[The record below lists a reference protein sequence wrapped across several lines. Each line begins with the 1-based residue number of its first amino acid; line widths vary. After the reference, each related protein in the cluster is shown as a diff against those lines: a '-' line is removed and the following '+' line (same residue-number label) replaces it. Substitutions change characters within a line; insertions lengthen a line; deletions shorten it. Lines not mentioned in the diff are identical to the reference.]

1 MPSSAAPSS
10 APFAGRLGPST
21 GAQGSSLAVKPCEAI
36 ASTPRSSRDISSYSG
51 LNSAKSSALTAFS
64 NMFTAP
70 METAADNR
78 PATEDMMQPSP
89 SPPQGATSNPFK
101 TALHKFAQK
110 KKERAAAAAN
120 LSNAATSSF
129 FSRRNNKAAAQQKP
143 QALPGS
149 VKQVNTGQLPPVWAT
164 PSPAPPRKLSSPV
177 DSASPRLRSLS
188 SADSENDDV
197 ASRSADHSGRNRH
210 SLHED
215 ELEQEAHGTPTYT
228 HAKSHHHLHHHNGGN
243 KGAPLTANPVLASA
257 SSSRNASGNLRYTQF
272 ERLLEKEVVDLD
284 QLRKLSWGG
293 VPTTYRPTVWR
304 LLLGCMPPKQDR
316 RAAMLGRKRQEYVE
330 LLQQYYYI
338 PDTDRG
344 TREQTTLRQILVDI
358 PRTNADVK
366 LFQNERIHQ
375 CMERVL
381 YIWAIRHPASGY
393 VQGINDLMTPFLVV
407 FLSAFIDEP
416 QTCDLSKVS
425 DANLQIVEADS
436 YWCLTKLL
444 DDIQD
449 HYTFAQPGLQRM
461 VQRMEEL
468 VHRCDAELFEHIV
481 ERENVQFVQFAFRW
495 MNCLLMRELP
505 LDGIVRIWDTYLC
518 EDSGFESFHVYVCAA
533 ILMTFGETLKTLE
546 FQDLVLF
553 LQSLP
558 TKDWDENE
566 IEPLLSRAFILQT
579 YFADAPS
586 HLSSQAAQ

>member
-1 MPSSAAPSS
+1 M
-10 APFAGRLGPST
+10 
-21 GAQGSSLAVKPCEAI
+21 EA
-36 ASTPRSSRDISSYSG
+36 
-51 LNSAKSSALTAFS
+51 
-64 NMFTAP
+64 
-70 METAADNR
+70 AADNR
-78 PATEDMMQPSP
+78 PATEDMPSP

-110 KKERAAAAAN
+110 KKERAAASS

-129 FSRRNNKAAAQQKP
+129 FSRGNNKAPAQQKP

-188 SADSENDDV
+188 SADSETDDA
-197 ASRSADHSGRNRH
+197 ASRSVDHSGRNRH

-215 ELEQEAHGTPTYT
+215 ELEEEAHGTPTHG
-228 HAKSHHHLHHHNGGN
+228 HAKSHHHLHHHNSGN
-243 KGAPLTANPVLASA
+243 KGAPLTANSVLPSA

-293 VPTTYRPTVWR
+293 VPTKHRPTVWR
-304 LLLGCMPPKQDR
+304 LLLGYMPPKQDR
-316 RAAMLGRKRQEYVE
+316 RAAMLERKRQEYVE

-375 CMERVL
+375 
-381 YIWAIRHPASGY
+381 
-393 VQGINDLMTPFLVV
+393 
-407 FLSAFIDEP
+407 
-416 QTCDLSKVS
+416 TCDLSEVS
-425 DANLQIVEADS
+425 DENLQIVEADS

-533 ILMTFGETLKTLE
+533 ILMTFGEALKTLE

-558 TKDWDENE
+558 TKDWVENE

>member
-1 MPSSAAPSS
+1 METTAGRRPSSENMPSSSS
-10 APFAGRLGPST
+10 GG
-21 GAQGSSLAVKPCEAI
+21 
-36 ASTPRSSRDISSYSG
+36 
-51 LNSAKSSALTAFS
+51 TA
-64 NMFTAP
+64 
-70 METAADNR
+70 
-78 PATEDMMQPSP
+78 
-89 SPPQGATSNPFK
+89 NPFK
-101 TALHKFAQK
+101 TALHKFAQRT
-110 KKERAAAAAN
+110 KERSVAAG

-129 FSRRNNKAAAQQKP
+129 FTRGQKLTAHPKA

-149 VKQVNTGQLPPVWAT
+149 IKQVTTTGQLPPVWAT
-164 PSPAPPRKLSSPV
+164 PAPAPSRWIPYVHTIPSSV
-177 DSASPRLRSLS
+177 DAGSPRVQSVS
-188 SADSENDDV
+188 SADTQRDHARLLQKEEGTIDDIDDTCTEANSD
-197 ASRSADHSGRNRH
+197 ASR
-210 SLHED
+210 
-215 ELEQEAHGTPTYT
+215 
-228 HAKSHHHLHHHNGGN
+228 
-243 KGAPLTANPVLASA
+243 ANPPRRHMENQERLRVPPTTARASA
-257 SSSRNASGNLRYTQF
+257 SFSRNASVNLRYAQF
-272 ERLLEKEVVDLD
+272 ERLLEQDVVDLD

-293 VPTTYRPTVWR
+293 IPPKHRPIVWR
-304 LLLGCMPPKQDR
+304 LLLNYMPSKRDR
-316 RAAMLGRKRQEYVE
+316 QGAMLARKRQEYVE

-338 PDTDRG
+338 PDAERG

-366 LFQNERIHQ
+366 LFQSERIHQ

-381 YIWAIRHPASGY
+381 YLWAIRHPASGY

-407 FLSAFIDEP
+407 FLSAYIVHTRSRPVTDTNATEEP
-416 QTCDLSKVS
+416 QTGDVSTLS
-425 DANLQIVEADS
+425 DQALHLVEADS

-468 VHRCDAELFEHIV
+468 VHRCDADLFAHIV
-481 ERENVQFVQFAFRW
+481 GRENVEFVQFAFRW

-505 LDGIVRIWDTYLC
+505 LTGIVRIWDTYLC

-533 ILMTFGETLKTLE
+533 LLMTFGDQLKTLE

-558 TKDWDENE
+558 TTAWRDQE
-566 IEPLLSRAFILQT
+566 IEPLLSRAYILQT

-586 HLSSQAAQ
+586 HLSSQAAAP

>member
-1 MPSSAAPSS
+1 MVFTTQPASATPLLPAFS
-10 APFAGRLGPST
+10 FKT
-21 GAQGSSLAVKPCEAI
+21 GVCVEFGTLDSEANCHTFGSY
-36 ASTPRSSRDISSYSG
+36 RDISSYCAIDPAESSYSAAC
-51 LNSAKSSALTAFS
+51 NSPASV
-64 NMFTAP
+64 P
-70 METAADNR
+70 METTADGQPSSEDM
-78 PATEDMMQPSP
+78 PAT
-89 SPPQGATSNPFK
+89 SPPQGATTNPFK
-101 TALHKFAQK
+101 SALHKFAQK
-110 KKERAAAAAN
+110 KKERVAAAN
-120 LSNAATSSF
+120 LSNAATSGF
-129 FSRRNNKAAAQQKP
+129 FSRGNSKTAAQQKP

-164 PSPAPPRKLSSPV
+164 PSPAPPRKLSSPL
-177 DSASPRLRSLS
+177 DSVSPRLRSVS
-188 SADSENDDV
+188 AADSETEDV
-197 ASRSADHSGRNRH
+197 LSRSLDAHRRSRH

-215 ELEQEAHGTPTYT
+215 ELEQAGHGAHGNSHSHSHTVGDKGSPHATP
-228 HAKSHHHLHHHNGGN
+228 L
-243 KGAPLTANPVLASA
+243 VSA
-257 SSSRNASGNLRYTQF
+257 SSSRNASGNLRYMQF
-272 ERLLEKEVVDLD
+272 EQLLDKEVVDLD

-293 VPTTYRPTVWR
+293 VPTNYRPTVWR
-304 LLLGCMPPKQDR
+304 LLLSYMPSKKDR
-316 RAAMLGRKRQEYVE
+316 RAAMLERKRQEYLE

-407 FLSAFIDEP
+407 FLSAFVDNP
-416 QTCDLSKVS
+416 QMCDLTDVS
-425 DANLQIVEADS
+425 DENLRIVEADS

-468 VHRCDAELFEHIV
+468 VHRCDTELFEHIV
-481 ERENVQFVQFAFRW
+481 EHENVQFVQFAFRW

-518 EDSGFESFHVYVCAA
+518 EDSGFESFHVYVCSA
-533 ILMTFGETLKTLE
+533 ILMTFGENLKTLE

-558 TKDWDENE
+558 TKDWVENE

-586 HLSSQAAQ
+586 HLTSQAAQ

>member
-1 MPSSAAPSS
+1 MEATTEHHPSS
-10 APFAGRLGPST
+10 
-21 GAQGSSLAVKPCEAI
+21 EE
-36 ASTPRSSRDISSYSG
+36 
-51 LNSAKSSALTAFS
+51 
-64 NMFTAP
+64 M
-70 METAADNR
+70 
-78 PATEDMMQPSP
+78 SP
-89 SPPQGATSNPFK
+89 SQGATSNPFK
-101 TALHKFAQK
+101 SALHKFGPK
-110 KKERAAAAAN
+110 KKERALSTN
-120 LSNAATSSF
+120 LSNAPTSSF
-129 FSRRNNKAAAQQKP
+129 FTRGHKKTAAQHKL
-143 QALPGS
+143 QAPPVAINQLT
-149 VKQVNTGQLPPVWAT
+149 TGQLPPVWAT
-164 PSPAPPRKLSSPV
+164 PSPAPSSVPAAALM
-177 DSASPRLRSLS
+177 DSVSPRSRSLS
-188 SADSENDDV
+188 SADSDSEDTT
-197 ASRSADHSGRNRH
+197 SRTLYKNERGRH
-210 SLHED
+210 SLNADGEVEKEVPRALQHKE
-215 ELEQEAHGTPTYT
+215 TP
-228 HAKSHHHLHHHNGGN
+228 AAAGM
-243 KGAPLTANPVLASA
+243 P
-257 SSSRNASGNLRYTQF
+257 SRNASGNLRYRQF
-272 ERLLEKEVVDLD
+272 ERLMEKDVIDLD

-293 VPTTYRPTVWR
+293 IPTKYRPTAWR
-304 LLLGCMPPKQDR
+304 LLLGYMPSKKDR
-316 RAAMLGRKRQEYVE
+316 CDAMLKRKRQEYVE

-344 TREQTTLRQILVDI
+344 SREQTTLRQILVDI
-358 PRTNADVK
+358 PRTNADVR

-375 CMERVL
+375 SMERVL

-407 FLSAFIDEP
+407 FLSAFTDDPQKSDITTLSDE
-416 QTCDLSKVS
+416 S
-425 DANLQIVEADS
+425 LQLVEADS

-468 VHRCDAELFEHIV
+468 VRRCDAELFAHIV
-481 ERENVQFVQFAFRW
+481 ERESVQFVQFAFRW

-558 TKDWDENE
+558 TKDWKENE
-566 IEPLLSRAFILQT
+566 IEPLLSRAFILQS

-586 HLSSQAAQ
+586 HLTCQAAQ

>member
-1 MPSSAAPSS
+1 MSLEETVHCRRCCSSDESLPSAAP
-10 APFAGRLGPST
+10 
-21 GAQGSSLAVKPCEAI
+21 I
-36 ASTPRSSRDISSYSG
+36 
-51 LNSAKSSALTAFS
+51 
-64 NMFTAP
+64 
-70 METAADNR
+70 
-78 PATEDMMQPSP
+78 
-89 SPPQGATSNPFK
+89 PPGTTLNPFK
-101 TALHKFAQK
+101 TALHKFVHK
-110 KKERAAAAAN
+110 KKDRPAVPSAAASAASGGGLN
-120 LSNAATSSF
+120 TAATSSF
-129 FSRRNNKAAAQQKP
+129 FLRSHHKLQVATPAQP
-143 QALPGS
+143 LPGS
-149 VKQVNTGQLPPVWAT
+149 VKQVHTGQLPPVWAT
-164 PSPAPPRKLSSPV
+164 PAPAAPTRKSNGAGLADLALLQGPGGQLLSVESGNAEVSLTSLLEGRATGQQHLTPEEERRRGRDDQLKQERSSSDAVSQGERRGSIPV
-177 DSASPRLRSLS
+177 
-188 SADSENDDV
+188 E
-197 ASRSADHSGRNRH
+197 
-210 SLHED
+210 
-215 ELEQEAHGTPTYT
+215 TTT
-228 HAKSHHHLHHHNGGN
+228 
-243 KGAPLTANPVLASA
+243 LAS
-257 SSSRNASGNLRYTQF
+257 SSSSSLLSRNASGNLRDVQF
-272 ERLLEKEVVDLD
+272 ERLLEQEVVDLD
-284 QLRKLSWGG
+284 KLRKLSWGG
-293 VPTTYRPTVWR
+293 VPTKHQPTVWR
-304 LLLGCMPPKQDR
+304 LLLGYMPSKKDR
-316 RAAMLGRKRQEYVE
+316 RAAMLERKRQEYVE

-344 TREQTTLRQILVDI
+344 MREQTTLRQILVDI

-407 FLSAFIDEP
+407 FISAFIDDP
-416 QTCDLSKVS
+416 QMCDLSKVS

-481 ERENVQFVQFAFRW
+481 DRENVQFVQFAFRW

-505 LDGIVRIWDTYLC
+505 LNGIVRIWDTYLC

-558 TKDWDENE
+558 TKDWMENE
-566 IEPLLSRAFILQT
+566 IEPLLSRAFILQS

>member
-1 MPSSAAPSS
+1 MDNFLNRRLSSSDTVPR
-10 APFAGRLGPST
+10 PMTPPP
-21 GAQGSSLAVKPCEAI
+21 GASL
-36 ASTPRSSRDISSYSG
+36 
-51 LNSAKSSALTAFS
+51 
-64 NMFTAP
+64 
-70 METAADNR
+70 
-78 PATEDMMQPSP
+78 
-89 SPPQGATSNPFK
+89 NPFK
-101 TALHKFAQK
+101 TALNKLVHK
-110 KKERAAAAAN
+110 KKDAASSAAAGG
-120 LSNAATSSF
+120 LTSAATSGF
-129 FSRRNNKAAAQQKP
+129 FLRGHNKTHVPTKAS
-143 QALPGS
+143 ALPGS
-149 VKQVNTGQLPPVWAT
+149 IKQVNTGQLPPVWVT
-164 PSPAPPRKLSSPV
+164 PAPAPPTRQSV
-177 DSASPRLRSLS
+177 AVVAGSASLQGKSPCLS
-188 SADSENDDV
+188 GESERAD
-197 ASRSADHSGRNRH
+197 
-210 SLHED
+210 
-215 ELEQEAHGTPTYT
+215 
-228 HAKSHHHLHHHNGGN
+228 
-243 KGAPLTANPVLASA
+243 GALASLKKQCSPHKDEQKQGQHENRMQGGSSSSSSTGLGNTDSTEESVVVERTTSA
-257 SSSRNASGNLRYTQF
+257 SLSRNASGNLRDLQF
-272 ERLLEKEVVDLD
+272 ERLLDKEVVDLD

-293 VPTTYRPTVWR
+293 IPTKHRPTVWR
-304 LLLGCMPPKQDR
+304 LLLSYMPSKKDR
-316 RAAMLGRKRQEYVE
+316 RAAMLERKRQEYAE

-344 TREQTTLRQILVDI
+344 MREQTTLRQILVDI

-407 FLSAFIDEP
+407 FISAFIDDP
-416 QTCDLSKVS
+416 QTCDLSRVADES
-425 DANLQIVEADS
+425 LQIIEADS

-505 LDGIVRIWDTYLC
+505 LNGIVRIWDTYLC

-558 TKDWDENE
+558 TKDWVENE
-566 IEPLLSRAFILQT
+566 IEPLLSRAFILQS

-586 HLSSQAAQ
+586 HLNSQAAQ

>member
-1 MPSSAAPSS
+1 M
-10 APFAGRLGPST
+10 
-21 GAQGSSLAVKPCEAI
+21 
-36 ASTPRSSRDISSYSG
+36 
-51 LNSAKSSALTAFS
+51 
-64 NMFTAP
+64 
-70 METAADNR
+70 
-78 PATEDMMQPSP
+78 
-89 SPPQGATSNPFK
+89 
-101 TALHKFAQK
+101 
-110 KKERAAAAAN
+110 
-120 LSNAATSSF
+120 
-129 FSRRNNKAAAQQKP
+129 
-143 QALPGS
+143 
-149 VKQVNTGQLPPVWAT
+149 
-164 PSPAPPRKLSSPV
+164 
-177 DSASPRLRSLS
+177 
-188 SADSENDDV
+188 
-197 ASRSADHSGRNRH
+197 
-210 SLHED
+210 
-215 ELEQEAHGTPTYT
+215 
-228 HAKSHHHLHHHNGGN
+228 
-243 KGAPLTANPVLASA
+243 
-257 SSSRNASGNLRYTQF
+257 QF
-272 ERLLEKEVVDLD
+272 EQLLDKEVVDLD

-293 VPTTYRPTVWR
+293 VPTNYRPTVWR
-304 LLLGCMPPKQDR
+304 LLLSYMPSKKDR
-316 RAAMLGRKRQEYVE
+316 RAAMLERKRQEYLE

-344 TREQTTLRQILVDI
+344 MREQTTLRQILVDI

-407 FLSAFIDEP
+407 FLSAFVDNP
-416 QTCDLSKVS
+416 QMCDLTDVS
-425 DANLQIVEADS
+425 DENLRIVEADS

-468 VHRCDAELFEHIV
+468 VHRCDTELFEHIV
-481 ERENVQFVQFAFRW
+481 EHENVQFVQFAFRW

-518 EDSGFESFHVYVCAA
+518 EDSGFESFHVYVCSA
-533 ILMTFGETLKTLE
+533 ILMTFGENLKTLE

-558 TKDWDENE
+558 TKDWVENE

-586 HLSSQAAQ
+586 HLTSQAAQ

>member
-1 MPSSAAPSS
+1 
-10 APFAGRLGPST
+10 
-21 GAQGSSLAVKPCEAI
+21 
-36 ASTPRSSRDISSYSG
+36 
-51 LNSAKSSALTAFS
+51 
-64 NMFTAP
+64 
-70 METAADNR
+70 ME
-78 PATEDMMQPSP
+78 ATEDRQPSSEDMPIP

-101 TALHKFAQK
+101 SALHKFAQK
-110 KKERAAAAAN
+110 KKERAAAAN
-120 LSNAATSSF
+120 LSNAATSGF
-129 FSRRNNKAAAQQKP
+129 FSRGNSKAATQQKP

-164 PSPAPPRKLSSPV
+164 PSPAPPRKMSSPV
-177 DSASPRLRSLS
+177 DSVSPRLRSVS
-188 SADSENDDV
+188 AADSESED
-197 ASRSADHSGRNRH
+197 ALSRALDARRGRH

-215 ELEQEAHGTPTYT
+215 ELEQEV
-228 HAKSHHHLHHHNGGN
+228 HATSGNSHHHTHNGG
-243 KGAPLTANPVLASA
+243 KGNPSATGTPLVSGSN
-257 SSSRNASGNLRYTQF
+257 SRNASGNLRYTQF
-272 ERLLEKEVVDLD
+272 EVLLEKEVVDLD

-293 VPTTYRPTVWR
+293 IPTNYRPTVWR
-304 LLLGCMPPKQDR
+304 LLLGYMPSKKDR
-316 RAAMLGRKRQEYVE
+316 RAAMLERKRQEYVE

-358 PRTNADVK
+358 PRTNADVR

-407 FLSAFIDEP
+407 FLSAFVDDP
-416 QTCDLSKVS
+416 QRCDLSKVS
-425 DANLQIVEADS
+425 DENLQIVEADS

-468 VHRCDAELFEHIV
+468 VHRCDTELFEHIV

-533 ILMTFGETLKTLE
+533 ILMTFGEKLKTLE

-558 TKDWDENE
+558 TKNWVENE

-586 HLSSQAAQ
+586 HLTSQAQ

>member
-1 MPSSAAPSS
+1 
-10 APFAGRLGPST
+10 
-21 GAQGSSLAVKPCEAI
+21 
-36 ASTPRSSRDISSYSG
+36 
-51 LNSAKSSALTAFS
+51 
-64 NMFTAP
+64 
-70 METAADNR
+70 METAERRLSGEEMSSAS
-78 PATEDMMQPSP
+78 PASA
-89 SPPQGATSNPFK
+89 SSNPFK
-101 TALHKFAQK
+101 SALHKFAQK
-110 KKERAAAAAN
+110 KKERASG
-120 LSNAATSSF
+120 LGNAATSGF
-129 FSRRNNKAAAQQKP
+129 FSRAHKATQEKP
-143 QALPGS
+143 QPLPGS
-149 VKQVNTGQLPPVWAT
+149 VKQVNAGQLPPVWAT
-164 PSPAPPRKLSSPV
+164 PSAAPRTLPSPV
-177 DSASPRLRSLS
+177 DSVSPRLRSVS
-188 SADSENDDV
+188 SADSEHEEARV
-197 ASRSADHSGRNRH
+197 ERTTGRSRH

-215 ELEQEAHGTPTYT
+215 ELEAETPT
-228 HAKSHHHLHHHNGGN
+228 LNPHNGSTMGHDAS
-243 KGAPLTANPVLASA
+243 GALAPAAA
-257 SSSRNASGNLRYTQF
+257 SSSRNASGHLRYTQF

-284 QLRKLSWGG
+284 KLRKLSWGG
-293 VPTTYRPTVWR
+293 VPTKYRPTVWR
-304 LLLGCMPPKQDR
+304 LLLGYMPSKQDR
-316 RAAMLGRKRQEYVE
+316 RAAMLERKRQEYVE

-407 FLSAFIDEP
+407 FLSAFIEEP
-416 QTCDLSKVS
+416 QTCDLAAVS
-425 DANLQIVEADS
+425 DESLQIVEADS

-553 LQSLP
+553 LQNLP
-558 TKDWDENE
+558 TKDWVENE

-586 HLSSQAAQ
+586 HLS

>member
-1 MPSSAAPSS
+1 R
-10 APFAGRLGPST
+10 RLST
-21 GAQGSSLAVKPCEAI
+21 H
-36 ASTPRSSRDISSYSG
+36 
-51 LNSAKSSALTAFS
+51 
-64 NMFTAP
+64 
-70 METAADNR
+70 ADL
-78 PATEDMMQPSP
+78 DSP
-89 SPPQGATSNPFK
+89 
-101 TALHKFAQK
+101 H
-110 KKERAAAAAN
+110 
-120 LSNAATSSF
+120 
-129 FSRRNNKAAAQQKP
+129 
-143 QALPGS
+143 
-149 VKQVNTGQLPPVWAT
+149 
-164 PSPAPPRKLSSPV
+164 
-177 DSASPRLRSLS
+177 LRSLS
-188 SADSENDDV
+188 SADNETEGTT
-197 ASRSADHSGRNRH
+197 SRSLDGRSRH
-210 SLHED
+210 SFHED
-215 ELEQEAHGTPTYT
+215 ELDEEHGNPAQG
-228 HAKSHHHLHHHNGGN
+228 HGKSHHQAHRHNGGV
-243 KGAPLTANPVLASA
+243 KGSPLAAGSGLVHA
-257 SSSRNASGNLRYTQF
+257 SSSRNASGNLRDTQF

-293 VPTTYRPTVWR
+293 VPTKHRPTVWR
-304 LLLGCMPPKQDR
+304 LLLGYMPSKKDR
-316 RAAMLGRKRQEYVE
+316 RAAMLERKRQEYVE

-375 CMERVL
+375 
-381 YIWAIRHPASGY
+381 A
-393 VQGINDLMTPFLVV
+393 
-407 FLSAFIDEP
+407 
-416 QTCDLSKVS
+416 CDLSMVS
-425 DANLQIVEADS
+425 DENLQIVEADS

-505 LDGIVRIWDTYLC
+505 LDGTVRIWDTYLC

-533 ILMTFGETLKTLE
+533 ILMTFGEKLKTLE
-546 FQDLVLF
+546 FQDLVIF
-553 LQSLP
+553 LQNLP
-558 TKDWDENE
+558 TKDWVENE

-586 HLSSQAAQ
+586 HLTAQATQ

>member
-1 MPSSAAPSS
+1 MS
-10 APFAGRLGPST
+10 
-21 GAQGSSLAVKPCEAI
+21 
-36 ASTPRSSRDISSYSG
+36 
-51 LNSAKSSALTAFS
+51 
-64 NMFTAP
+64 
-70 METAADNR
+70 
-78 PATEDMMQPSP
+78 SP
-89 SPPQGATSNPFK
+89 SPPQAASSNPFK
-101 TALHKFAQK
+101 SALHKFAQK
-110 KKERAAAAAN
+110 KKERAAAAG
-120 LSNAATSSF
+120 LSNAATSGF
-129 FSRRNNKAAAQQKP
+129 FSRGNKPNNNA

-164 PSPAPPRKLSSPV
+164 PSPAPPRKLSSLV
-177 DSASPRLRSLS
+177 DTVSPRHRSLS
-188 SADSENDDV
+188 VDSDNEDV
-197 ASRSADHSGRNRH
+197 ISRSQGGATVGRGRH
-210 SLHED
+210 SFHED
-215 ELEQEAHGTPTYT
+215 ELEEEVPAHHPHG
-228 HAKSHHHLHHHNGGN
+228 KVIHHNGGS
-243 KGAPLTANPVLASA
+243 KGSVQGEDAVTTAPAAN
-257 SSSRNASGNLRYTQF
+257 SSRNASGHLRFAQF
-272 ERLLEKEVVDLD
+272 ERLLKKEVVDLD

-293 VPTTYRPTVWR
+293 VPTNYRPTVWR
-304 LLLGCMPPKQDR
+304 LLLGYMPSKQDR
-316 RAAMLGRKRQEYVE
+316 RAAMLERKRQEYVE

-381 YIWAIRHPASGY
+381 YIWSIRHPASGY

-407 FLSAFIDEP
+407 FLSAFVEEP
-416 QTCDLSKVS
+416 QTCDLSEVS
-425 DANLQIVEADS
+425 DENLQIVEADS

-468 VHRCDAELFEHIV
+468 VHRCDADLFQHIV

-505 LDGIVRIWDTYLC
+505 LDGIIRIWDTYLC

-558 TKDWDENE
+558 TKDWVENE

-586 HLSSQAAQ
+586 HLS

>member
-1 MPSSAAPSS
+1 MEAASDN
-10 APFAGRLGPST
+10 
-21 GAQGSSLAVKPCEAI
+21 
-36 ASTPRSSRDISSYSG
+36 RSSSEDTPSYS
-51 LNSAKSSALTAFS
+51 
-64 NMFTAP
+64 
-70 METAADNR
+70 
-78 PATEDMMQPSP
+78 PS
-89 SPPQGATSNPFK
+89 QGATSNPFK
-101 TALHKFAQK
+101 TALHKFTQK
-110 KKERAAAAAN
+110 KKERLFSAG

-129 FSRRNNKAAAQQKP
+129 FSRGQNKGPAQQKA
-143 QALPGS
+143 QAVPGS

-164 PSPAPPRKLSSPV
+164 PLPAPLMMISSPV
-177 DSASPRLRSLS
+177 ASVSPRLRSFS
-188 SADSENDDV
+188 SVDSESSDTT
-197 ASRSADHSGRNRH
+197 SRSLEGHYGMHEGESKQEVHEYVLTEGR
-210 SLHED
+210 SKLHQ
-215 ELEQEAHGTPTYT
+215 LN
-228 HAKSHHHLHHHNGGN
+228 HHHNDDGM
-243 KGAPLTANPVLASA
+243 KSSPVADTALTSI
-257 SSSRNASGNLRYTQF
+257 SSSRNASGNLRDMQF
-272 ERLLEKEVVDLD
+272 ERLLEKEFIDLD

-293 VPTTYRPTVWR
+293 VPTKHRPTVWR
-304 LLLGCMPPKQDR
+304 LLLGYMPSKKDR
-316 RAAMLGRKRQEYVE
+316 RDTMLKRKRQEYVE

-358 PRTNADVK
+358 PRTNADVR

-407 FLSAFIDEP
+407 FISAFIDEP
-416 QTCDLSKVS
+416 QTCDLSKVL
-425 DANLQIVEADS
+425 DENLRIVEADS

-461 VQRMEEL
+461 VQRMEDL

-481 ERENVQFVQFAFRW
+481 ERENVQFVHFAFRW

-558 TKDWDENE
+558 TKDWVENE

-579 YFADAPS
+579 YFANAPS

>member
-1 MPSSAAPSS
+1 M
-10 APFAGRLGPST
+10 
-21 GAQGSSLAVKPCEAI
+21 E
-36 ASTPRSSRDISSYSG
+36 ASTNSLSSD
-51 LNSAKSSALTAFS
+51 
-64 NMFTAP
+64 
-70 METAADNR
+70 
-78 PATEDMMQPSP
+78 DM
-89 SPPQGATSNPFK
+89 SPPQETTSNPFK
-101 TALHKFAQK
+101 TVLHKFAQK
-110 KKERAAAAAN
+110 KKERAGAIN
-120 LSNAATSSF
+120 LNNTAQSSF
-129 FSRRNNKAAAQQKP
+129 FSRGKSKTAAQQKP
-143 QALPGS
+143 QVLSGS
-149 VKQVNTGQLPPVWAT
+149 VKEVVTGQLPPVWAT
-164 PSPAPPRKLSSPV
+164 PSPAPSRILSSSL
-177 DSASPRLRSLS
+177 DSVSPRIRSVS
-188 SADSENDDV
+188 VGSDSEDMTIKSLNL
-197 ASRSADHSGRNRH
+197 HNRNHH

-215 ELEQEAHGTPTYT
+215 EIEQETDEI
-228 HAKSHHHLHHHNGGN
+228 SHREE
-243 KGAPLTANPVLASA
+243 TAVTSGVP
-257 SSSRNASGNLRYTQF
+257 SRNASGNLRYTQF
-272 ERLLEKEVVDLD
+272 ERLLAKEVVDID

-293 VPTTYRPTVWR
+293 IPTNYRPTVWR
-304 LLLGCMPPKQDR
+304 LLLGYMPSKKDR
-316 RAAMLGRKRQEYVE
+316 REAMLKRKRQEYVE

-358 PRTNADVK
+358 PRTNADVR

-375 CMERVL
+375 SMERVL

-407 FLSAFIDEP
+407 FLSAFIDDP
-416 QTCDLSKVS
+416 QMCDLSSVS
-425 DANLQIVEADS
+425 DETLQIIEADS

-468 VHRCDAELFEHIV
+468 VHRCDSDLFEHIV

-533 ILMTFGETLKTLE
+533 ILMTFGDKLKTLE

-558 TKDWDENE
+558 TKDWVENE

-586 HLSSQAAQ
+586 HLSSQAAQQEM